1 MAFGLALNK
10 KLLMDTVIT
19 NVIVANATPLMNKV
33 LKIDVNNPL
42 LQPIVGGGLGLL
54 AGIAMKNAN
63 IQNIALGLLVTNVIN
78 PFVSKMLLGE
88 NLSGLADY
96 DYVIDEDDNS
106 LGAYLDVPEV
116 SSVSNL
122 NYY

>member
-1 MAFGLALNK
+1 MRR
-10 KLLMDTVIT
+10 DT
-19 NVIVANATPLMNKV
+19 NVIVSNATPLMNKV

-78 PFVSKMLLGE
+78 PFISKMVLGE
-88 NLSGLADY
+88 SLSGLADY
-96 DYVIDEDDNS
+96 DYIIDEDNNS

-116 SSVSNL
+116 SR
-122 NYY
+122 NYSEFYK